1 MTVTDPAIRAI
12 LERRLV
18 QARRE
23 VETGTVNLREEREV
37 LADME
42 ADMEKLTNEVAALE
56 AELSVFAEALV

>member
-23 VETGTVNLREEREV
+23 LETGTVSQRHVREV
-37 LADME
+37 LTDME

>member
-18 QARRE
+18 QARHE
-23 VETGTVNLREEREV
+23 VETSTVNLREEREV

>member
-23 VETGTVNLREEREV
+23 VETGTVTLREEREV

-42 ADMEKLTNEVAALE
+42 ADMEKLTNELAALE

>member
-23 VETGTVNLREEREV
+23 LETGTVSLREEREV
-37 LADME
+37 LTDME